1 MAHFVE
7 SMAHLRSSVQLE
19 DILPF
24 KRFETPQDEVAESI
38 WKISSPIVMTLGTIG
53 NTLAI
58 VVLSK
63 KKMRRMPSSLFLIV
77 LAVSDLLMLYIGL
90 LRHCIRV
97 FNEVD
102 IREFTL
108 TGCRT
113 HVFLVYFIKHFS
125 AWVLGAVAL
134 ERFISVW
141 IPFRAKTI
149 CTHRNAA
156 LGVCAI
162 AVALVGIN
170 LHFFW
175 TFGEKIVPIENSN
188 RTHRD
193 ACTYRKKFDFF
204 FEKIWPGLEASVYT
218 YIPFTIMLLCN
229 TLIIFRLARARLQR
243 KRQGATSHGSQ
254 DSIRMTTMTG
264 MLLAATFT
272 FFLLTTPVSLYL
284 NGQNSYWKEEK
295 KRNHNFKIFWVV
307 AQQLMYLNNAINFL
321 LYFISGPQF
330 RQELKRSFVACRL
343 KTTQIQPYDY
353 GQGTTTRIR
362 TITTGQSTP

>member
-1 MAHFVE
+1 MA
-7 SMAHLRSSVQLE
+7 SIRSSVHLE
-19 DILPF
+19 DLLRF
-24 KRFETPQDEVAESI
+24 KQFETPQEEVEHTI

-77 LAVSDLLMLYIGL
+77 LAVSDLLMLYLGL

-108 TGCRT
+108 TGCKV

-125 AWVLGAVAL
+125 AWLLVAVAL

-141 IPFRAKTI
+141 FPFRAKTI

-156 LGVCAI
+156 FGVCAI

-170 LHFFW
+170 LYFFW
-175 TFGEKIVPIENSN
+175 TQGERIVRIANSN
-188 RTHRD
+188 RTRKYPCNHREI
-193 ACTYRKKFDFF
+193 FDFF
-204 FEKIWPGLEASVYT
+204 SEQIWPGLEASIFT
-218 YIPFTIMLLCN
+218 YIPFTIMLSCN
-229 TLIIFRLARARLQR
+229 TLIIFRLAQIRLQR
-243 KRQGATSHGSQ
+243 KRLGATSHGSQ
-254 DSIRMTTMTG
+254 DSIQMTTMTG

-272 FFLLTTPVSLYL
+272 FLILNTPVSLYL
-284 NGQNSYWKEEK
+284 IGQSTFWKEERK
-295 KRNHNFKIFWVV
+295 QNHNFQIFW
-307 AQQLMYLNNAINFL
+307 AITQQLMYLNNAINFL
-321 LYFISGPQF
+321 LYFISSPRF
-330 RQELKRSFVACRL
+330 RHELKKLFDACRVNR
-343 KTTQIQPYDY
+343 THVQPYDY
-353 GQGTTTRIR
+353 G
-362 TITTGQSTP
+362 

>member
-1 MAHFVE
+1 MAQ
-7 SMAHLRSSVQLE
+7 LRSSAHLE
-19 DILPF
+19 DLLPYR
-24 KRFETPQDEVAESI
+24 RFETPHEEAAHTI

-53 NTLAI
+53 NALAI

-77 LAVSDLLMLYIGL
+77 LAVSDLLMLYLGL

-125 AWVLGAVAL
+125 AWVLVAVAL

-141 IPFRAKTI
+141 FPFRAKTI

-175 TFGEKIVPIENSN
+175 TQGERIVRIANSN
-188 RTHRD
+188 RTRKYACYHREN
-193 ACTYRKKFDFF
+193 FDVFLDQ
-204 FEKIWPGLEASVYT
+204 IWPWLEASIFT
-218 YIPFTIMLLCN
+218 YIPFTIMLSCN

-243 KRQGATSHGSQ
+243 RRQGATSHGSQ
-254 DSIRMTTMTG
+254 DSIQMTTMTG

-272 FFLLTTPVSLYL
+272 FLILNTPVSLYL
-284 NGQNSYWKEEK
+284 SGQSTFWKEER
-295 KRNHNFKIFWVV
+295 KRNHNFKIFWVIT
-307 AQQLMYLNNAINFL
+307 QQLMYLNNAINFL
-321 LYFISGPQF
+321 LYFISSPRF
-330 RQELKRSFVACRL
+330 RQELKKLFDTCRVNR
-343 KTTQIQPYDY
+343 THVQPYDY
-353 GQGTTTRIR
+353 G
-362 TITTGQSTP
+362 